1 MRKIVLLLTS
11 ILVLSVVAIYLLL
24 PKQFIIKGTQAVN
37 QSAPSVISGMMQT
50 NKWSEWMPK
59 ETRLNVTGTMVAT
72 IQTELILDEVKVPVE
87 FSIIDDTSSNAIIG
101 FETSMTQHTNWSP
114 IARVQNYLFAKKIQ
128 GQLDLILAAAGNYY
142 NTVKG
147 VYGFDI
153 QETNVQDSSLI
164 ALDQVLMDTPTLVQ
178 VYDMI
183 TQLEQHIIAQNG
195 KIKNDPMVNITRI
208 NEGEVFTQ
216 VAIPIEKD
224 IQVKSPFTLKKMV
237 LGKLLSVT
245 VIGDAATV
253 NNGLIAIKQ
262 YLVDKQRTSPAIPY
276 VIYNTNRIKE
286 PDAQKWKSTINYP
299 VF

>member
-1 MRKIVLLLTS
+1 MRKIVLLLTT
-11 ILVLSVVAIYLLL
+11 ILVLSVVAIYLLV

-37 QSAPSVISGMMQT
+37 QSAPSVIRGMMQT

-59 ETRLNVTGTMVAT
+59 EARLNVTGTMVAT

-87 FSIIDDTSSNAIIG
+87 FSIIDDTSANAIIG
-101 FETSMTQHTNWSP
+101 FETSMEQTNWSP

-178 VYDMI
+178 IYDMI

-208 NEGEVFTQ
+208 NEDEIFTQ

-224 IQVKSPFTLKKMV
+224 IQVNSPFTLKKMV

-253 NNGLIAIKQ
+253 NNALIATKQ
-262 YLVDKQRTSPAIPY
+262 YLGDKQRTSPAIPY

>member
-1 MRKIVLLLTS
+1 MRKIVLLLTT
-11 ILVLSVVAIYLLL
+11 ILVLSVVAIYLLV

-37 QSAPSVISGMMQT
+37 QSAPSVIRGMMQT

-59 ETRLNVTGTMVAT
+59 EARLNVTGTMVAT

-87 FSIIDDTSSNAIIG
+87 FSIIDDTSANAIIG
-101 FETSMTQHTNWSP
+101 FETSMEQTNWSP

-178 VYDMI
+178 IYDMI
-183 TQLEQHIIAQNG
+183 TQLEQHIITQNG

-208 NEGEVFTQ
+208 NEDEVFTQ

-224 IQVKSPFTLKKMV
+224 IQVKPPFTLKKMV

-253 NNGLIAIKQ
+253 NNALIATKQ
-262 YLVDKQRTSPAIPY
+262 YLGDKQRTSPAIPY

>member
-1 MRKIVLLLTS
+1 MRKIVVLLST
-11 ILVLSVVAIYLLL
+11 IVVLSFAAIYLLV
-24 PKQFIIKGTQAVN
+24 PKLLIIKGTQVVDQPART
-37 QSAPSVISGMMQT
+37 VIRGMMQT
-50 NKWSEWMPK
+50 DKWSEWMPK
-59 ETRLNVTGTMVAT
+59 ETSLSVTGTIVAT
-72 IQTELILDEVKVPVE
+72 IQTELALDAIKIPVE
-87 FSIIDDTSSNAIIG
+87 FSIIDDTSANSVIG
-101 FETSMTQHTNWSP
+101 FETSMNNNHWSP

-128 GQLDLILAAAGNYY
+128 GQLDLILSAAGNYY
-142 NTVKG
+142 NTVRG

-153 QETNVQDSSLI
+153 QEINVQDSSLI

-183 TQLEQHIIAQNG
+183 ARLEQHITAQNG

-208 NEGEVFTQ
+208 NEDEIFTQ

-224 IQVKSPFTLKKMV
+224 IQVKPPFTLKKMV
-237 LGKLLSVT
+237 LGKLLSVD
-245 VIGDAATV
+245 VIGDAAVV
-253 NNGLIAIKQ
+253 NNALLAAKQ
-262 YLVDKQRTSPAIPY
+262 YLLDKQKTSPAIPY

>member
-1 MRKIVLLLTS
+1 MRKIVLLLTTL
-11 ILVLSVVAIYLLL
+11 LVLSVVAIYLLV
-24 PKQFIIKGTQAVN
+24 PKQFIIKGSQAVN
-37 QSAPSVISGMMQT
+37 QSAPSVIRGMMQT

-59 ETRLNVTGTMVAT
+59 EARLNLTGTMVAT

-87 FSIIDDTSSNAIIG
+87 FSIIDDTSANAIIG
-101 FETSMTQHTNWSP
+101 FETSMEQTNWSP

-183 TQLEQHIIAQNG
+183 TQLEQHIFAQNG

-208 NEGEVFTQ
+208 NEDEVFTQ

-224 IQVKSPFTLKKMV
+224 IQVNSPFTLKKMV

-253 NNGLIAIKQ
+253 NNAIIATKQ
-262 YLVDKQRTSPAIPY
+262 YLGDKQRTSPAIPY

>member
-1 MRKIVLLLTS
+1 MRKILVLLST
-11 ILVLSVVAIYLLL
+11 IVALSLVAIYLLV
-24 PKQFIIKGTQAVN
+24 PKLLIIKGNQVVN
-37 QSAPSVISGMMQT
+37 QSAPSVIRGMMQV

-59 ETRLNVTGTMVAT
+59 ETSLSVTGTMVAT
-72 IQTELILDEVKVPVE
+72 IQTELTLDEIKIPVE
-87 FSIIDDTSSNAIIG
+87 FSIIDDTSANAIIG
-101 FETSMTQHTNWSP
+101 FETSMVNSNWSP
-114 IARVQNYLFAKKIQ
+114 IAKVQNYLFAKRIQ
-128 GQLDLILAAAGNYY
+128 GQLDLVLSAAGNYY

-183 TQLEQHIIAQNG
+183 AQLEQQIASQNG
-195 KIKNDPMVNITRI
+195 KVKNDPMVNITRI
-208 NEGEVFTQ
+208 NEDEVFTQ

-224 IQVKSPFTLKKMV
+224 ILVKPPFSLKKMV
-237 LGKLLSVT
+237 LGKLLSVSVT
-245 VIGDAATV
+245 GDATAV
-253 NNGLIAIKQ
+253 NNALLATKQ
-262 YLVDKQRTSPAIPY
+262 YLGDKQRTSPAIPY

>member
-1 MRKIVLLLTS
+1 MRKIVFLLTS
-11 ILVLSVVAIYLLL
+11 ILVLSVVAIYLLV
-24 PKQFIIKGTQAVN
+24 PKQFIIKGTQAIS
-37 QSAPSVISGMMQT
+37 QSAPSVIRGMMQT

-59 ETRLNVTGTMVAT
+59 ETRLKVTGTMVAT

-87 FSIIDDTSSNAIIG
+87 FSIIDDTSANAIIG
-101 FETSMTQHTNWSP
+101 FETSMEQTNWSP

-178 VYDMI
+178 IYDMI
-183 TQLEQHIIAQNG
+183 TQLEQHIITQNG

-208 NEGEVFTQ
+208 NEDEVFTQ

-253 NNGLIAIKQ
+253 NNALIATKQ
-262 YLVDKQRTSPAIPY
+262 YLGDKQRTSPAIPY

>member
-1 MRKIVLLLTS
+1 MRKIVFLLST
-11 ILVLSVVAIYLLL
+11 ILLFGLMAVYLLV
-24 PKQFIIKGTQAVN
+24 PKLISIKGSQLVH
-37 QSAPSVISGMMQT
+37 QSAPSVIRGMMQT
-50 NKWSEWMPK
+50 AKWSEWMPK
-59 ETRLNVTGTMVAT
+59 ETTLNVTGTMVAT
-72 IQTELILDEVKVPVE
+72 IQTELTLDAIKIPVE
-87 FSIIDDTSSNAIIG
+87 FSIIDDTSANAIIG
-101 FETSMTQHTNWSP
+101 FETSMENTNWSP

-128 GQLDLILAAAGNYY
+128 GQLDLILSAAGNYY

-153 QETNVQDSSLI
+153 QETRVQDSSLI

-183 TQLEQHIIAQNG
+183 AQIEQYIAAQNV
-195 KIKNDPMVNITRI
+195 KVKNDPMVNITRI
-208 NEGEVFTQ
+208 NENEVFTQ

-224 IQVKSPFTLKKMV
+224 IQVKPPFSLKKMV
-237 LGKLLSVT
+237 LGKLLSVSVT
-245 VIGDAATV
+245 GDAATV
-253 NNGLIAIKQ
+253 YNALLATKQ
-262 YLVDKQRTSPAIPY
+262 YLGDKQRTSPAIPY

>member
-1 MRKIVLLLTS
+1 MRKIVLLLTT
-11 ILVLSVVAIYLLL
+11 ILVLSVVAIYLLV

-37 QSAPSVISGMMQT
+37 QSAPSVIRGMMQT

-59 ETRLNVTGTMVAT
+59 EARLNVTGTMVAT

-87 FSIIDDTSSNAIIG
+87 FSIIDDTSTNAIIG
-101 FETSMTQHTNWSP
+101 FETSMEQTNWSP

-128 GQLDLILAAAGNYY
+128 GQLDLLLAAAGNYY

-178 VYDMI
+178 IYDMI

-208 NEGEVFTQ
+208 NEDEVFTQ

-224 IQVKSPFTLKKMV
+224 IQVKPPFTLKKMV

-253 NNGLIAIKQ
+253 NNALIATKQ
-262 YLVDKQRTSPAIPY
+262 YLGDKQRTSPAIPY

>member
-1 MRKIVLLLTS
+1 MRKIVVLLST
-11 ILVLSVVAIYLLL
+11 ILVLSLVAVYLLV
-24 PKQFIIKGTQAVN
+24 PKLIIIKGTQVVN
-37 QSAPSVISGMMQT
+37 QSTPSVIRGMMQSD
-50 NKWSEWMPK
+50 KWSEWLPK
-59 ETRLNVTGTMVAT
+59 ETQLRVTSSMVAT
-72 IQTELILDEVKVPVE
+72 IQTELTLDKINIPVE
-87 FSIIDDTSSNAIIG
+87 FSIMDDTSANAIIG
-101 FETSMTQHTNWSP
+101 FETSMVNSNWSP

-128 GQLDLILAAAGNYY
+128 GQLDIILSAAGNYY

-164 ALDQVLMDTPTLVQ
+164 ALDQVRMDTPTLVQ
-178 VYDMI
+178 LYEMI
-183 TQLEQHIIAQNG
+183 AKLEQHIASQNG
-195 KIKNDPMVNITRI
+195 KAKNAPMVNITRI
-208 NEGEVFTQ
+208 NEDEVYAQ

-224 IQVKSPFTLKKMV
+224 IQVKPPFTLKKMV
-237 LGKLLSVT
+237 LGKLLSVA

-253 NNGLIAIKQ
+253 NSALVATKQ
-262 YLVDKQRTSPAIPY
+262 YLGDKQRTSPAIPY

>member
-1 MRKIVLLLTS
+1 MRKIVFLLTS
-11 ILVLSVVAIYLLL
+11 ILVLSVVAIYLLV

-37 QSAPSVISGMMQT
+37 QSAPSVIRGMMQT

-59 ETRLNVTGTMVAT
+59 ETRLKVTGTMVAT

-87 FSIIDDTSSNAIIG
+87 FSIIDDTSANAIIG
-101 FETSMTQHTNWSP
+101 FETSMEQTNWSP

-178 VYDMI
+178 IYDMI
-183 TQLEQHIIAQNG
+183 TQLEQHIITQNG

-208 NEGEVFTQ
+208 NEDEVFTQ

-253 NNGLIAIKQ
+253 NNALIATKQ
-262 YLVDKQRTSPAIPY
+262 YLGDKQRTSPAIPY

>member
-1 MRKIVLLLTS
+1 MRKIVLLLTT
-11 ILVLSVVAIYLLL
+11 ILVLSVVAIYLLV
-24 PKQFIIKGTQAVN
+24 PKQFIIKGSQTVN
-37 QSAPSVISGMMQT
+37 QSAPSVIRGMMQT

-59 ETRLNVTGTMVAT
+59 ETKLNLTGTMVAT

-87 FSIIDDTSSNAIIG
+87 FSIIDDTSANAIIG
-101 FETSMTQHTNWSP
+101 FETSMEQTNWSP

-178 VYDMI
+178 IYDMI

-208 NEGEVFTQ
+208 NEDEVFTQ

-224 IQVKSPFTLKKMV
+224 IQVNSPFTLKKMV

-253 NNGLIAIKQ
+253 NNALIATKQ
-262 YLVDKQRTSPAIPY
+262 YLGDKQRTSPAIPY

>member
-1 MRKIVLLLTS
+1 MRKIVLLLTT
-11 ILVLSVVAIYLLL
+11 ILVLSVVAIYLLV

-37 QSAPSVISGMMQT
+37 QSAPSVIRGMMQT

-59 ETRLNVTGTMVAT
+59 EARLNLTGTMVAT

-87 FSIIDDTSSNAIIG
+87 FSIIDDTSANAIIG
-101 FETSMTQHTNWSP
+101 FETSMEQTNWSP

-178 VYDMI
+178 IYDMI

-224 IQVKSPFTLKKMV
+224 IQVKPPFTLKKMV

-253 NNGLIAIKQ
+253 NNALIATKQ
-262 YLVDKQRTSPAIPY
+262 YLGDKQRTSPAIPY

>member
-1 MRKIVLLLTS
+1 MRKIVVLLST
-11 ILVLSVVAIYLLL
+11 ILVLSLLAIYLLV
-24 PKQFIIKGTQAVN
+24 PKLLIIKGTQLVN
-37 QSAPSVISGMMQT
+37 QSAPSVIRGMMQV

-59 ETRLNVTGTMVAT
+59 ETSLSVTGTMVAT
-72 IQTELILDEVKVPVE
+72 IQTELTLDEINIPVE
-87 FSIIDDTSSNAIIG
+87 FSIMDDTSNNAIIG
-101 FETSMTQHTNWSP
+101 FETSMNNNHWSP
-114 IARVQNYLFAKKIQ
+114 IARVQNYLFAKRIQ
-128 GQLDLILAAAGNYY
+128 GQLDLVLSAAGNYY

-164 ALDQVLMDTPTLVQ
+164 TLDQVLMDTPTLVQ

-183 TQLEQHIIAQNG
+183 AQLEQQIASQNG
-195 KIKNDPMVNITRI
+195 KVKNDPMVNITRI
-208 NEGEVFTQ
+208 NEDEVFTQ

-224 IQVKSPFTLKKMV
+224 IQVKPPFTLKKMV
-237 LGKLLSVT
+237 LGKLLSVA
-245 VIGDAATV
+245 VIGDASVV
-253 NNGLIAIKQ
+253 NNALIAAKQ
-262 YLVDKQRTSPAIPY
+262 YLGDKQRTSPAIPY

>member
-1 MRKIVLLLTS
+1 MRKIVLLLTT
-11 ILVLSVVAIYLLL
+11 ILVLSVVAIYLLV

-37 QSAPSVISGMMQT
+37 QSAPSVIRGMMQT

-59 ETRLNVTGTMVAT
+59 EAKLNLTGTMVAT

-87 FSIIDDTSSNAIIG
+87 FSIIDDTSANAIIG
-101 FETSMTQHTNWSP
+101 FETSMEQTNWSP

-178 VYDMI
+178 IYDMI

-195 KIKNDPMVNITRI
+195 KIKNDPTVNITRI
-208 NEGEVFTQ
+208 NEDEVFTQ

-224 IQVKSPFTLKKMV
+224 IQVKPPFTLKKMV

-253 NNGLIAIKQ
+253 NNALIATKQ
-262 YLVDKQRTSPAIPY
+262 YLGDKQRTSPAIPY

>member
-1 MRKIVLLLTS
+1 MRKIVLLLTT
-11 ILVLSVVAIYLLL
+11 ILVLSVVAIYLLV
-24 PKQFIIKGTQAVN
+24 PKQFIIKGTQTVN
-37 QSAPSVISGMMQT
+37 QSAPSVIRGMMQT

-59 ETRLNVTGTMVAT
+59 EARLNLTGTMVAT

-87 FSIIDDTSSNAIIG
+87 FSIIDDTSANAIIG
-101 FETSMTQHTNWSP
+101 FETSMEQTNWSP

-178 VYDMI
+178 IYDMI

-208 NEGEVFTQ
+208 NEDEVFTQ

-253 NNGLIAIKQ
+253 NNALIATKQ
-262 YLVDKQRTSPAIPY
+262 YLGDKQRTSPAIPY

>member
-1 MRKIVLLLTS
+1 MRKIIALFSTIV
-11 ILVLSVVAIYLLL
+11 VLSLVAIFLLV
-24 PKQFIIKGTQAVN
+24 PKLLIIKGTQLVN
-37 QSAPSVISGMMQT
+37 QSAPSVIRGMMQT
-50 NKWSEWMPK
+50 NKWWEWMPK
-59 ETRLNVTGTMVAT
+59 ETTLNVTGTMVAT

-87 FSIIDDTSSNAIIG
+87 FSIIDDTSKNAIIE
-101 FETSMTQHTNWSP
+101 FETSMENSNWSP
-114 IARVQNYLFAKKIQ
+114 VARVQNYLFAKKIQ

-147 VYGFDI
+147 VYGFEI

-164 ALDQVLMDTPTLVQ
+164 TLDQVRMDTPTLVQ
-178 VYDMI
+178 VYNMI
-183 TQLEQHIIAQNG
+183 AQLEQHIIAQNG

-208 NEGEVFTQ
+208 NKDEVYTQ

-224 IQVKSPFTLKKMV
+224 IQVRSPFTLKKMV
-237 LGKLLSVT
+237 LGKLLSVS

-253 NNGLIAIKQ
+253 NNALIAAKQ
-262 YLVDKQRTSPAIPY
+262 YLGDKQRTSPAIPY

-286 PDAQKWKSTINYP
+286 PDAQKWRSTINYP

>member
-1 MRKIVLLLTS
+1 MRKILVLLST
-11 ILVLSVVAIYLLL
+11 IVALSLVAIYLLV
-24 PKQFIIKGTQAVN
+24 PKLLIIKGNQVVN
-37 QSAPSVISGMMQT
+37 QSAPSVIRGMMQV

-59 ETRLNVTGTMVAT
+59 ETSLSVTGTMVAT
-72 IQTELILDEVKVPVE
+72 IQTELTLDEIKIPVE
-87 FSIIDDTSSNAIIG
+87 FSIIDDTSANAIIG
-101 FETSMTQHTNWSP
+101 FETSMVNSNWSP
-114 IARVQNYLFAKKIQ
+114 IAKVQNYLFAKRIQ
-128 GQLDLILAAAGNYY
+128 GQLDLVLSAAGNYY

-183 TQLEQHIIAQNG
+183 AQLEQQIASQNG
-195 KIKNDPMVNITRI
+195 KVKNDPMVNITRI
-208 NEGEVFTQ
+208 NEDEVFTQ

-224 IQVKSPFTLKKMV
+224 IQVKPPFTLKKMV
-237 LGKLLSVT
+237 LGKLLSVA
-245 VIGDAATV
+245 VIGDASVV
-253 NNGLIAIKQ
+253 NNALIAAKQ
-262 YLVDKQRTSPAIPY
+262 YLGDKQRTSPAIPY

>member
-1 MRKIVLLLTS
+1 MRKIIALFSTIV
-11 ILVLSVVAIYLLL
+11 VLSLVAIFLLV
-24 PKQFIIKGTQAVN
+24 PKLLIIKGTQLVN
-37 QSAPSVISGMMQT
+37 QSAPSVIRGMMQT
-50 NKWSEWMPK
+50 NKWWEWMPK
-59 ETRLNVTGTMVAT
+59 ETTLNVTGTMVAT

-87 FSIIDDTSSNAIIG
+87 FSIIDDTSKNAIIE
-101 FETSMTQHTNWSP
+101 FETSMENSNWSP
-114 IARVQNYLFAKKIQ
+114 VARVQNYLFAKKIQ

-147 VYGFDI
+147 VYGFEI

-164 ALDQVLMDTPTLVQ
+164 TLDQVLMDTPTLVK
-178 VYDMI
+178 VYNMI
-183 TQLEQHIIAQNG
+183 AQLEQHIIAQNG

-208 NEGEVFTQ
+208 NKDEVYTQ

-224 IQVKSPFTLKKMV
+224 IQVRSPFTLKKMV
-237 LGKLLSVT
+237 LGKLLSVS

-253 NNGLIAIKQ
+253 NNALIAAKQ
-262 YLVDKQRTSPAIPY
+262 YLGDKQRTCPAIPY

-286 PDAQKWKSTINYP
+286 PDAQKWRSTINYP

>member
-1 MRKIVLLLTS
+1 
-11 ILVLSVVAIYLLL
+11 
-24 PKQFIIKGTQAVN
+24 
-37 QSAPSVISGMMQT
+37 MMQT
-50 NKWSEWMPK
+50 AKWSEWMPK
-59 ETRLNVTGTMVAT
+59 ETTLNVTGTMVAT
-72 IQTELILDEVKVPVE
+72 IQTELTLDAIKIPVE
-87 FSIIDDTSSNAIIG
+87 FSIIDDTSANAIIG
-101 FETSMTQHTNWSP
+101 FETSMENTNWSP

-128 GQLDLILAAAGNYY
+128 GQLDLILSAAGNYY

-178 VYDMI
+178 VYEMI
-183 TQLEQHIIAQNG
+183 SQIEQYIAAQKV

-208 NEGEVFTQ
+208 NQDEVFTQ

-224 IQVKSPFTLKKMV
+224 IQVKPPFSLKKMV
-237 LGKLLSVT
+237 LGKLLSVSVT
-245 VIGDAATV
+245 GDANTV
-253 NNGLIAIKQ
+253 NNALLATKQ
-262 YLVDKQRTSPAIPY
+262 YLGDKQRTSPAIPY

>member
-1 MRKIVLLLTS
+1 MRKIVLLLTT
-11 ILVLSVVAIYLLL
+11 ILVLSVVAIYLLV
-24 PKQFIIKGTQAVN
+24 PKQFIIKGSQTVN
-37 QSAPSVISGMMQT
+37 QSAPSVIRGMMQT

-59 ETRLNVTGTMVAT
+59 EAKLNLTGTMVAT

-87 FSIIDDTSSNAIIG
+87 FSIIDDTSANAIIG
-101 FETSMTQHTNWSP
+101 FETSMEQTNWSP

-178 VYDMI
+178 IYDMI

-208 NEGEVFTQ
+208 NEDEVFTQ

-224 IQVKSPFTLKKMV
+224 IQVKPPFTLKKMV

-253 NNGLIAIKQ
+253 NNALIATKQ
-262 YLVDKQRTSPAIPY
+262 YLGDKQRTSPAIPY